1 MEKEISSLIQFSED
15 MIGSDLTNV
24 TITGKHK
31 LTETNKWKK
40 QLDFIVFNFPD
51 LN

>member
-24 TITGKHK
+24 TITGKIG
-31 LTETNKWKK
+31 WSK
-40 QLDFIVFNFPD
+40 QIEENNSDP
-51 LN
+51 